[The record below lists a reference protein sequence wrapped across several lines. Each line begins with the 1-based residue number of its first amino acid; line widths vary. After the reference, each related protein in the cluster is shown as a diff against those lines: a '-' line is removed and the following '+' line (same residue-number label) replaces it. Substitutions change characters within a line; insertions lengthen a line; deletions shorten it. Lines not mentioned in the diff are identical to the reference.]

1 MSIDFFFLFCV
12 LRRDKTNANGFIQ
25 EVVMAQ
31 LQSELF
37 SDCIA
42 KLCCSFFENKAEEIL
57 L

>member
-1 MSIDFFFLFCV
+1 MSIDFFLSCV
-12 LRRDKTNANGFIQ
+12 LKRAKTNANDFIQ

-37 SDCIA
+37 LDCIP
-42 KLCCSFFENKAEEIL
+42 KLCRSFFANKAEEIL